1 MLSYSTLGVNGVA
14 GSISSKLGMESGE
27 MINDVDAAV
36 DVGAPLD
43 DVEGRGPGHE
53 VVTTTVVLLLTTG
66 IVDTGDGRISTIDR
80 VIGRSHGYYCCC
92 CCCG

>member
-1 MLSYSTLGVNGVA
+1 MA

-43 DVEGRGPGHE
+43 DVEGRGAGHE
-53 VVTTTVVLLLTTG
+53 VVTATIVLLLTTG
-66 IVDTGDGRISTIDR
+66 IVDTGAGRISTIDG
-80 VIGRSHGYYCCC
+80 VIGQSHGC